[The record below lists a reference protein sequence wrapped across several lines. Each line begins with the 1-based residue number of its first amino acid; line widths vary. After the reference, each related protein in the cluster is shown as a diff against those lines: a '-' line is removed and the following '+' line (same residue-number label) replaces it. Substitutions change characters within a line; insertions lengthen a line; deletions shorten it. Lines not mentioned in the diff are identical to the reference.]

1 MPDFLT
7 IVAIV
12 AAGTAWLLCKAL
24 RSPNRHRGDLDWLP
38 IELHDAKLVWSEKTF
53 RSDEPLRV
61 AVRIDRAY
69 RAPDGEL
76 FLIEFK
82 RRAHRRIQLA
92 DVVELSVQRYVLRL
106 AGHVVN
112 RRAYVVIILPDGTR
126 SHAMSVDLEDAQQV
140 ERRAARVVG
149 LLDRRLSPSGPM
161 HPGVCTSCGHRNACA
176 RSRDN
181 RRAA

>member
-1 MPDFLT
+1 MPDLLT

-12 AAGTAWLLCKAL
+12 AGGAAWLLCKAW
-24 RSPNRHRGDLDWLP
+24 RSLSHHRGDLDWLP
-38 IELHDAKLVWSEKTF
+38 TVLHDAKLVWSEKTF
-53 RSDEPLRV
+53 RSDEPLRL

-82 RRAHRRIQLA
+82 RRARRRIQLA

-106 AGHVVN
+106 AGLVVN
-112 RRAYVVIILPDGTR
+112 RRAYVVVILPDGTR
-126 SHAMSVDLEDAQQV
+126 SRAMSVDLEDAQQV

-149 LLDRRLSPSGPM
+149 LLERRSSPSGPM
-161 HPGVCTSCGHRNACA
+161 HTAVCTSCGHRDACP
-176 RSRDN
+176 
-181 RRAA
+181 RRPR

>member
-1 MPDFLT
+1 MPDLLT

-12 AAGTAWLLCKAL
+12 AGGAAWLLCKAW
-24 RSPNRHRGDLDWLP
+24 RSPSRHRGDLDWLP
-38 IELHDAKLVWSEKTF
+38 TELHDAKLVWSEKTF

-69 RAPDGEL
+69 RAPGGEV

-82 RRAHRRIQLA
+82 RRTQRRIQLA

-126 SHAMSVDLEDAQQV
+126 SRAMSVDLEDTQQV

-149 LLDRRLSPSGPM
+149 LLERRLSPSGPM
-161 HPGVCTSCGHRNACA
+161 HPAVCTSCGHRNACP
-176 RSRDN
+176 RSPR
-181 RRAA
+181 

>member
-1 MPDFLT
+1 MLDLLT

-12 AAGTAWLLCKAL
+12 AGGAACLLLCKAL
-24 RSPNRHRGDLDWLP
+24 RSPSRHRGDLDWLP
-38 IELHDAKLVWSEKTF
+38 TELHDAKLVWSEKTF
-53 RSDEPLRV
+53 RSDEALRV

-69 RAPDGEL
+69 RKPDGEL

-82 RRAHRRIQLA
+82 RRAQRRIQLA

-112 RRAYVVIILPDGTR
+112 RRACVVIILPDGTR
-126 SHAMSVDLEDAQQV
+126 SRAMSVDLEDTQQV

-149 LLDRRLSPSGPM
+149 LLERRLSPSGPM
-161 HPGVCTSCGHRNACA
+161 HPAVCSSCGHRSACP
-176 RSRDN
+176 RSPR
-181 RRAA
+181 